1 MPRSGPGPATARP
14 SSSTRP
20 ALGRSRPATMRSSVD
35 FPQPDGPRMV
45 MKSFS
50 ATSSRAGSSA
60 RVGAPPRTPGKTRE
74 TPSTRSFG
82 VIVRSPLP
90 ACGERSSPRSGP
102 GERLCCWSSV
112 LPWSVVADDG
122 VEDGE
127 EFSGCCDEGDHL
139 GLSGGDEAVAEGLE
153 GWVVTGGGHG
163 SEEEDGAH
171 GGAASA
177 DEAPAA
183 PPPRLPGEGGKAGE
197 RRDLAPLEA
206 AELGQLGQEGAVDDQ
221 PDGEH
226 RDEEIL
232 FLAPQRRSAHLIADL
247 ARVLAPPRPLTRS
260 ASSSRPLPTGA
271 PAGG

>member
-1 MPRSGPGPATARP
+1 MER
-14 SSSTRP
+14 
-20 ALGRSRPATMRSSVD
+20 GR
-35 FPQPDGPRMV
+35 
-45 MKSFS
+45 
-50 ATSSRAGSSA
+50 
-60 RVGAPPRTPGKTRE
+60 
-74 TPSTRSFG
+74 
-82 VIVRSPLP
+82 
-90 ACGERSSPRSGP
+90 

-139 GLSGGDEAVAEGLE
+139 GLSGGDEAVAEGFE

-163 SEEEDGAH
+163 GEEEDGAH

-206 AELGQLGQEGAVDDQ
+206 VELGQLGQEGAGDDR
-221 PDGEH
+221 PDAG
-226 RDEEIL
+226 RGDPLSRATAAIR
-232 FLAPQRRSAHLIADL
+232 APDRRSPGR
-247 ARVLAPPRPLTRS
+247 ARQARPRG
-260 ASSSRPLPTGA
+260 SSSRGRCFLPRACGRRDA
-271 PAGG
+271 RAGLRPPSSRRSGGVWRRDRQAAASPRPAAAGPRAVSRGRTWR

>member
-1 MPRSGPGPATARP
+1 MRRP
-14 SSSTRP
+14 
-20 ALGRSRPATMRSSVD
+20 
-35 FPQPDGPRMV
+35 
-45 MKSFS
+45 
-50 ATSSRAGSSA
+50 
-60 RVGAPPRTPGKTRE
+60 
-74 TPSTRSFG
+74 
-82 VIVRSPLP
+82 PLP
-90 ACGERSSPRSGP
+90 KGEVESRRWARA

-183 PPPRLPGEGGKAGE
+183 PPPRLPVKGA
-197 RRDLAPLEA
+197 RPASA
-206 AELGQLGQEGAVDDQ
+206 A
-221 PDGEH
+221 
-226 RDEEIL
+226 IL
-232 FLAPQRRSAHLIADL
+232 RRSRRPSSGSS
-247 ARVLAPPRPLTRS
+247 ARRVRATTGPTPGTETRRSSFSRHSGDPRT
-260 ASSSRPLPTGA
+260 
-271 PAGG
+271 

>member
-1 MPRSGPGPATARP
+1 MMPTM
-14 SSSTRP
+14 TRDV
-20 ALGRSRPATMRSSVD
+20 AGDDEGRGMTMR
-35 FPQPDGPRMV
+35 G
-45 MKSFS
+45 
-50 ATSSRAGSSA
+50 AA
-60 RVGAPPRTPGKTRE
+60 RG
-74 TPSTRSFG
+74 
-82 VIVRSPLP
+82 
-90 ACGERSSPRSGP
+90 
-102 GERLCCWSSV
+102 LCCWSSV

-139 GLSGGDEAVAEGLE
+139 GLSGGDEAVAEGFE

-163 SEEEDGAH
+163 GEEEDGAH

-197 RRDLAPLEA
+197 RRDLAPLET
-206 AELGQLGQEGAVDDQ
+206 AELGQLGQEGAGDDR
-221 PDGEH
+221 PDAGH

-247 ARVLAPPRPLTRS
+247 LVELGKLG
-260 ASSSRPLPTGA
+260 LEG
-271 PAGG
+271 

>member
-1 MPRSGPGPATARP
+1 MRRP
-14 SSSTRP
+14 
-20 ALGRSRPATMRSSVD
+20 
-35 FPQPDGPRMV
+35 
-45 MKSFS
+45 
-50 ATSSRAGSSA
+50 
-60 RVGAPPRTPGKTRE
+60 
-74 TPSTRSFG
+74 
-82 VIVRSPLP
+82 PLP
-90 ACGERSSPRSGP
+90 KGEVESRRWARA

-183 PPPRLPGEGGKAGE
+183 PPPRLPGEGGKAGG
-197 RRDLAPLEA
+197 RRDLAPLEGRARA
-206 AELGQLGQEGAVDDQ
+206 ARRGGCGRRPARRRAPRRGDPLSRATAAIRA
-221 PDGEH
+221 PD
-226 RDEEIL
+226 
-232 FLAPQRRSAHLIADL
+232 RRSPGR
-247 ARVLAPPRPLTRS
+247 ARQARPRG
-260 ASSSRPLPTGA
+260 SSSRGRCFLP
-271 PAGG
+271 PACGRRDARAGLRPHH